1 MSSGITSKETEI
13 FTHFC
18 SAMFLYSDYQ
28 ALETRMC
35 TASAEKGG
43 YITSIF
49 INLEVFNDRVTPIKF
64 F

>member
-1 MSSGITSKETEI
+1 
-13 FTHFC
+13 
-18 SAMFLYSDYQ
+18 MFLYSDYQ
-28 ALETRMC
+28 ALETGMC

-64 F
+64 FWTVACATKRENIN

>member
-1 MSSGITSKETEI
+1 
-13 FTHFC
+13 
-18 SAMFLYSDYQ
+18 MFLYSDYQ

-35 TASAEKGG
+35 TASVEKGG

-64 F
+64 FYNVACATKRENIN

>member
-1 MSSGITSKETEI
+1 
-13 FTHFC
+13 
-18 SAMFLYSDYQ
+18 MFLYSDYQ

>member
-1 MSSGITSKETEI
+1 
-13 FTHFC
+13 
-18 SAMFLYSDYQ
+18 MFLYSDYQ
-28 ALETRMC
+28 ALETGMC
-35 TASAEKGG
+35 TASVEKGG